1 MPNPEFGVKVTPE
14 LKERI
19 HQLIKDANLNTN
31 KEWFE
36 HVISIYE
43 MHLLKH
49 SDGTKRYADDLE
61 SIQQHLTRVQET
73 IVQIIKKSNDTLN
86 HQETSW
92 KINYEE
98 LKQQLQ
104 TCEET
109 RSTLNNQLT
118 DSVALAKQHKNEL
131 EELRKQFS
139 IHETLGATLANSL
152 KDKESELEG
161 LRHERNQWNNLNY
174 PAEIQRLKDEN
185 QSLQQQLQNQQH
197 KMALLEMEYKHKL
210 ELEQFKASTALLHRT
225 STRLKVQDNQTD
237 SMEST
242 DSIASTSRKRGRPR
256 KDSPSISVSGLEP
269 SPNSFFVQIEHHDL
283 IASEEDESEA
293 DLFEDQEPY
302 IPETDEYMQ
311 HLQDLEQTD
320 DDQQLEEPPPHEQEH
335 ADKT

>member
-1 MPNPEFGVKVTPE
+1 
-14 LKERI
+14 
-19 HQLIKDANLNTN
+19 
-31 KEWFE
+31 
-36 HVISIYE
+36 
-43 MHLLKH
+43 
-49 SDGTKRYADDLE
+49 
-61 SIQQHLTRVQET
+61 
-73 IVQIIKKSNDTLN
+73 
-86 HQETSW
+86 
-92 KINYEE
+92 
-98 LKQQLQ
+98 
-104 TCEET
+104 
-109 RSTLNNQLT
+109 
-118 DSVALAKQHKNEL
+118 
-131 EELRKQFS
+131 
-139 IHETLGATLANSL
+139 
-152 KDKESELEG
+152 
-161 LRHERNQWNNLNY
+161 
-174 PAEIQRLKDEN
+174 
-185 QSLQQQLQNQQH
+185 
-197 KMALLEMEYKHKL
+197 MEYKHKL

-269 SPNSFFVQIEHHDL
+269 SPNGFFVQIEHNDL